1 MAEVY
6 HWGIIGLGKIAHKFA
21 QDLARVAGAKLSA
34 VASRSAERAQAFAQ
48 QYQAPYAYGSYAE
61 LLGCPDLDLV
71 YIATPHHNHA
81 ELSMMCLDARVP
93 VLCEKPWAMNS
104 RQAVAIVERARAQ
117 KVFLMEAIWTR
128 FLPTTRRILEVLAE
142 GVIGEVEGVK
152 ADFGFR
158 AAFDPASRLFDPA
171 LGGGALLDIGLYPA
185 FLATLLLGEPTE
197 VVACARKGP
206 TGVDIDTGFVLEYA
220 DGRLAHLHCTL
231 LATTK
236 TEAFIYGSK
245 GTLHWHGRWHE
256 PTHFSV
262 LRPGKGPQN
271 FFFDYETHGYSY
283 EAAAVQE
290 ALSKGWTEHPDLPLD
305 FSLRLTRVLD
315 AIRAASG
322 IKYAS
327 DEEHSSS

>member
-1 MAEVY
+1 MANSY
-6 HWGIIGLGKIAHKFA
+6 HWGIIGPGKIAHQFA
-21 QDLARVAGAKLSA
+21 QDLQKVSGAKLSA
-34 VASRSAERAQAFAQ
+34 VASRSAERAADFARE
-48 QYQAPYAYGSYAE
+48 YDAAYAYGSYE
-61 LLGCPDLDLV
+61 EILTCPKLDVV
-71 YIATPHHNHA
+71 YIATPHTSHA
-81 ELSMMCLDARVP
+81 ELTRMCLAAGVA
-93 VLCEKPWAMNS
+93 VLCEKPWAMNT
-104 RQAVAIVERARAQ
+104 RQAEAMVELARAQ
-117 KVFLMEAIWTR
+117 QVFLMEAIWTR
-128 FLPTTRRILEVLAE
+128 FLPTTRRILELLSA
-142 GVIGEVEGVK
+142 GVIGEVEGIK

-158 AAFDPASRLFDPA
+158 AKFDPSSRLFDPA

-185 FLATLLLGEPTE
+185 FLATLLLGEPAE
-197 VVACARKGP
+197 VVARARKGP
-206 TGVDIDTGFVLEYA
+206 TGVDVDTGFVLAYA

-236 TEAFIYGSK
+236 TEAFIYGTE

-262 LRPGKGPQN
+262 LRPGKGPEN
-271 FFFDYETHGYSY
+271 FFFEYDTHGYSY

-290 ALSKGWTEHPDLPLD
+290 ALAQGWTEHPDLPLD

-327 DEEHSSS
+327 DEDSSRS